1 MSGRTRRAWL
11 LSPLLFALA
20 ACASAPEEAA
30 APDTATVWGSLKLVP
45 REGVTPAKPG
55 SASYGD
61 RRMRDVELV
70 DYTHPG
76 FAVVFVEAEPV
87 PTGQIEIAIRT
98 SRFTRFEP
106 AIAAAGSG
114 ASLVIENASDEAHV
128 LSYPAA
134 GLIRRLKP
142 GEKLELPIA
151 RAGEQGLFLL
161 DEADA
166 AATLFAAPG
175 PFTVLSSTGSFELRG
190 LAPGSYKVRAW
201 HPRFPPASESVE
213 LAAGARV
220 QIDIEI
226 GVGQAAAE
234 HAHEH

>member
-20 ACASAPEEAA
+20 ACASAPEAA

-87 PTGQIEIAIRT
+87 PTGQVEIAIRT

-106 AIAAAGSG
+106 AMAAAGAG
-114 ASLVIENASDEAHV
+114 ASLVIENASDAPHV

-134 GLIRRLKP
+134 GLIRRLAP
-142 GEKLELPIA
+142 GEKVELPIA

-161 DEADA
+161 DSVDA
-166 AATLFAAPG
+166 SATLFAAPG
-175 PFTVLSSTGSFELRG
+175 PFAVLSSTGSFELRG
-190 LAPGSYKVRAW
+190 LPPGPHKIRAW
-201 HPRFPPASESVE
+201 HPRFPPASKSVE

-220 QIDIEI
+220 QLDIEI
-226 GVGQAAAE
+226 GVGQANQE